1 MCCFTGPLTAG
12 GRPGPFPSSLRCC
25 LAFSYCSSRLC
36 FSPSASTLASRM
48 ACLERCCSRA
58 TSSSR
63 FSRGMARTFAYP
75 EIITLID
82 FAIAH
87 NCAPALT
94 GIISRLRTRLRTPI
108 SSVAKY
114 SLRVS
119 IAPKKIIKAQ
129 WSSVGT
135 VTNNQGSEE
144 ERMPLLFPPN
154 FQYMTLRVMAL
165 HAHKTWKVICS
176 NCINSLRNR
185 DPSCNNCPFSFYMI
199 ADYS

>member
-1 MCCFTGPLTAG
+1 MFVLLFLLCPGANPLNLSAKTRYSPILPHSHPGWHAWNAAARAQHRSPASPAG
-12 GRPGPFPSSLRCC
+12 WH
-25 LAFSYCSSRLC
+25 AH
-36 FSPSASTLASRM
+36 
-48 ACLERCCSRA
+48 
-58 TSSSR
+58 
-63 FSRGMARTFAYP
+63 TFAYP

-135 VTNNQGSEE
+135 VSHRPQQFSVITSLQPARIEIVRTYRTNAL
-144 ERMPLLFPPN
+144 PLRFNYLF
-154 FQYMTLRVMAL
+154 
-165 HAHKTWKVICS
+165 WS
-176 NCINSLRNR
+176 NG
-185 DPSCNNCPFSFYMI
+185 D
-199 ADYS
+199 AQ